1 MKTTPENALR
11 ELLKASKATAK
22 NIKALEREATRPKP
36 KKRPATLSTQ
46 VAALEQRVSNI
57 EARQEREAES
67 WRRAAEEARR
77 ILDAAK
83 P

>member
-11 ELLKASKATAK
+11 ELLKASKAPPRTSRTGAGGH
-22 NIKALEREATRPKP
+22 ATETEETPRH
-36 KKRPATLSTQ
+36 LSTQ